1 MAIPAAVSWTA
12 ITRRAT
18 RVTALAALV
27 FTAFA
32 SAVLVFAADGALAF
46 NTREAHALW
55 LEWLNGTID
64 LGRALP
70 VWWRDRETP
79 LFRGILVWGAA
90 GSGAWYA
97 LRSLEARGMWRSLT
111 ATIVAAAAFFA
122 GAAVVAASATWLLEG
137 VSGRVMTPAQL
148 DALRTVSTEPR
159 LLALRLPAM
168 QRVSREAVGPL
179 LRIAPE
185 RSTAPGGAGRN
196 DRPLFMLPAIPA
208 GDYQVIPRIAIAE
221 GWIMIGIGRDQFAIQ
236 TETLERARQGLV
248 VRFPVDV
255 RGLIVRGDEDAR
267 RHVTGLD
274 VVPIRQVLP
283 EHRIADDYARRAVRY
298 ADTTTFFLDENSY
311 PEPEAFWV
319 RGEESSQIVIQPDSP
334 HPAETLLVRNG
345 AAENTVLVATDGWRE
360 EMRLGPGEERRVQV
374 PMDAARGATRVRI
387 STTAGFTPSAVDPKN
402 RDTRFLGAWVKVG
415 GEGTL

>member
-1 MAIPAAVSWTA
+1 MAIPAAVAWTA
-12 ITRRAT
+12 MHRRAT

-32 SAVLVFAADGALAF
+32 SAVLVFAADGGLAF
-46 NTREAHALW
+46 NTRETYALW

-79 LFRGILVWGAA
+79 LFRGILVWSAA
-90 GSGAWYA
+90 GVGAWYA
-97 LRSLEARGMWRSLT
+97 LRTLEARGKLPSVT
-111 ATIVAAAAFFA
+111 ATIVAAAGLFA
-122 GAAVVAASATWLLEG
+122 VAALAAASVTWLLEG
-137 VSGRVMTPAQL
+137 ASGRVMTPSQL

-159 LLALRLPAM
+159 LLALRLPAG
-168 QRVSREAVGPL
+168 QRVSREAVGPM
-179 LRIAPE
+179 LRISPE

-196 DRPLFMLPAIPA
+196 DRPLFILPAIPA
-208 GDYQVIPRIAIAE
+208 GEYRVTPRVENPE
-221 GWIMIGIGRDQFAIQ
+221 GWIMIGIGRDQFAIH
-236 TETLERARQGLV
+236 TETLERAQGGLV

-255 RGLIVRGDEDAR
+255 RALIVRGDEDAR
-267 RHVTGLD
+267 RSVSGLD
-274 VVPIRQVLP
+274 VVPVQLVLP
-283 EHRIADDYARRAVRY
+283 GHRLADDYARRAVRY
-298 ADTTTFFLDENSY
+298 ADTTTYFLDENSY

-319 RGEESSQIVIQPDSP
+319 RGEASSQIVIQPDSP

-374 PMDAARGATRVRI
+374 PMDDARGATLVRL
-387 STTAGFTPSAVDPKN
+387 STTAGFTPSEVDSKN
-402 RDTRFLGAWVKVG
+402 RDSRYLGAWVKVG
-415 GEGTL
+415 G